1 MKTVILGIGNLL
13 LGDEGVGVHAVC
25 ALHKR
30 GGLPAGTE
38 VLEVGTAILD
48 SLPYLETADRVI
60 IMDAMI
66 ADGQPGTVY
75 RISYDDCQRPQ
86 TISSLHA
93 FDLSR
98 VLALAGRCDRPE
110 VVVFG
115 VEPGRIEWSLEL
127 SKPVAAALPALL
139 AAVSEE
145 ACQPTGDVAL
155 RKGSEHV
162 PCSAIEN
169 S

>member
-1 MKTVILGIGNLL
+1 MRGI
-13 LGDEGVGVHAVC
+13 GVHAVC

-30 GGLPAGTE
+30 GGFPAGTE
-38 VLEVGTAILD
+38 VLEVGTAVLD
-48 SLPYLETADRVI
+48 ALPYLETADRVI

-86 TISSLHA
+86 TISSLHG

-110 VVVFG
+110 VIVFG

-127 SKPVAAALPALL
+127 SEPVAAALPALL
-139 AAVSEE
+139 AAVREE
-145 ACQPTGDVAL
+145 ACQPTGDVGL

-162 PCSAIEN
+162 PCSAIKN